1 MQSKV
6 SPIADAQS
14 EEQAPAIGLLALRE
28 VKNARGEFID
38 LSPLALLL
46 SRIEAK
52 YHPQQIWLFGSRARG
67 DERRWSDWDLFVVVP
82 DEVPE
87 SDFNPLVAWK
97 LQRDSGVRADVIPCR
112 VSEFR
117 KDRGTVNT
125 ICYEVAT
132 DGVLLYER

>member
-1 MQSKV
+1 M
-6 SPIADAQS
+6 
-14 EEQAPAIGLLALRE
+14 R
-28 VKNARGEFID
+28 R
-38 LSPLALLL
+38 
-46 SRIEAK
+46 
-52 YHPQQIWLFGSRARG
+52 FGSRARG

-117 KDRGTVNT
+117 EDRGTVNT